1 MTKKWDHFKLDY
13 QALGIFIFPI
23 LVVLDYIIGS
33 RKSGLELRDQQ
44 KGERHFSEKLTLQI
58 KSFNSLITIVT
69 VIYIISYNTY
79 SIPSYE

>member
-1 MTKKWDHFKLDY
+1 MTEKWEHFKLDY

-33 RKSGLELRDQQ
+33 RKSGLELRDPQ
-44 KGERHFSEKLTLQI
+44 KGERHFSENLTLQI
-58 KSFNSLITIVT
+58 KSFNSLITIAT

-79 SIPSYE
+79 GIPSYD